1 MTVHVARAEFSQKEK
16 RAIKRKLKE
25 KWKLDCEPQG
35 YKMMKENDKLI
46 KVSQEEFEQ
55 ICEWGNQ
62 FILMAKRK
70 FISMDQVKIQKSQQ
84 LIDGL
89 TNPKTTREMER
100 VATTYNG
107 QMETRKKINNNI
119 IHKDHPEMT
128 VEDQIGEAYGGE

>member
-1 MTVHVARAEFSQKEK
+1 
-16 RAIKRKLKE
+16 
-25 KWKLDCEPQG
+25 
-35 YKMMKENDKLI
+35 MKENDKLI

-84 LIDGL
+84 LVDGL